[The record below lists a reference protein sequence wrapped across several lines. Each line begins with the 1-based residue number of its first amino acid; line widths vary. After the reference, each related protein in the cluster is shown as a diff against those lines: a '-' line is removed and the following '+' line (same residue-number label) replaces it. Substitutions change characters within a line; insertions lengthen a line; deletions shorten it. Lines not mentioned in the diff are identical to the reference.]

1 MDEKEIDKK
10 YTEYIES
17 LIEQMTPMLPEDV
30 NALQKDYLI
39 SNIRKSATLLASSME
54 HDEELSQ

>member
-39 SNIRKSATLLASSME
+39 SNIRKSATLSFFNGR
-54 HDEELSQ
+54 